1 MTGAARRRRVLVLN
15 HFAVPRSS
23 PGGTRH
29 VELFGRLEG
38 WDHVILASNRNLLTR
53 EVGVKD
59 DSIHAVWTTPVAAS
73 GPSRILHWASYAVTA
88 CAAGLRQPTDL
99 VYASS
104 PHLLAGLAG
113 WTLAKVKRVPL
124 IIEVRD
130 LWPLVLVDMGQLG
143 ASSWLYRA
151 LKVLERFLYRQ
162 ADAVVILAEG
172 NRAAV
177 VADGAQADQVV
188 FLPNGADPAD
198 FEVAEDRETLRT
210 RYGMEGVVFL
220 YAGAHGKAN
229 GLELVL
235 DAAEEVRATHP
246 EIRFWLVGDGYQK
259 PDLVRSAEARGLIN
273 VIFHEPVPKS
283 EMPAL
288 LAAADVGLHVLAD
301 VPLFRHGVSPNKLFD
316 YMAAGLPVL
325 TNTLGEVGDL
335 VRRARAGVAVESC
348 RIASGAAS
356 LAEIDGGLRAL
367 QGRNGRA
374 FMVQNRSRT
383 VLAGGLAAV
392 LDEIT
397 AKTPHGETSDED

>member
-1 MTGAARRRRVLVLN
+1 MTSAARRRRVLVLN
-15 HFAVPRSS
+15 HFAVPRSA

-53 EVGVKD
+53 AVGARD
-59 DSIHAVWTTPVAAS
+59 DSIHTVWTTPVAAS
-73 GPSRILHWASYAVTA
+73 GPSRVLHWASYAVTA
-88 CAAGLRQPTDL
+88 FLAGLRQPADL

-113 WTLAKVKRVPL
+113 WALAEVKRVPL

-130 LWPLVLVDMGQLG
+130 LWPQVLVDMDQLT
-143 ASSWLYRA
+143 ASSRLYRG
-151 LKVLERFLYRQ
+151 LKLLERLLYRQ

-177 VADGAQADQVV
+177 VADGARADNVV

-198 FEVAEDRETLRT
+198 FEVAEDREVLRA

-229 GLELVL
+229 GLDLVL
-235 DAAEEVRATHP
+235 DAAEELKASRPA
-246 EIRFWLVGDGYQK
+246 IRFWLVGDGLLK
-259 PDLVRSAEARGLIN
+259 EDLQADAARRGLTN
-273 VIFHEPVPKS
+273 VAFHNPVPKE
-283 EMPAL
+283 EMPSL

-316 YMAAGLPVL
+316 YMAAGIAVL
-325 TNTLGEVGDL
+325 TNCPGEVAQF
-335 VRRARAGVAVESC
+335 VSVARAGRAVEP
-348 RIASGAAS
+348 RGIARAAAF
-356 LAEIDGGLRAL
+356 LAD
-367 QGRNGRA
+367 
-374 FMVQNRSRT
+374 
-383 VLAGGLAAV
+383 
-392 LDEIT
+392 LDEVDRSAMGRSGRDYLDAHASRSKMADHLRQLLERST
-397 AKTPHGETSDED
+397 V